1 MPPPIPIP
9 GSYIEPSVYYRPFHQ
24 VATETD
30 KIDELTED
38 VMVAL
43 QNLKHTYL
51 GHKTILDPSWGRDK
65 FRTLE
70 KKHMCHFKS
79 CVKGVTEYLDIMQE
93 WVDEIEKELKE
104 EASNR

>member
-1 MPPPIPIP
+1 MSPLIPIP
-9 GSYIEPSVYYRPFHQ
+9 GSYTESSVHYAPFHQ
-24 VATETD
+24 VATEID
-30 KIDELTED
+30 KIAELTED
-38 VMVAL
+38 VMSAL

-51 GHKTILDPSWGRDK
+51 GHKTILEPSWGRNK

-79 CVKGVTEYLDIMQE
+79 CMKGVTEYLDIVQE
-93 WVDEIEKELKE
+93 WADEIEKELEE